1 MFSVDQSEMEYFD
14 EIALND
20 LDGSA
25 ELSNMI
31 DKQLQIQE
39 EEDDGIDVGFLEKI
53 IFASQ
58 ERRYSQLNSRV
69 TKQVVK
75 AFSKTENGKNWR

>member
-1 MFSVDQSEMEYFD
+1 MEFFD
-14 EIALND
+14 TIALND
-20 LDGSA
+20 FEGSA
-25 ELSNMI
+25 ELSEMI
-31 DKQLQIQE
+31 DKQLQLQTQE

-53 IFASQ
+53 IFANH

-75 AFSKTENGKNWR
+75 AFSKIENGKN